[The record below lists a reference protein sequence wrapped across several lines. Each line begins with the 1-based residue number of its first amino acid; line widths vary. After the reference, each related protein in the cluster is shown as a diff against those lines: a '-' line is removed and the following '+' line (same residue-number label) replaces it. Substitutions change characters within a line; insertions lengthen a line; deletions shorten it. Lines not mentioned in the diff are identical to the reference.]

1 MSDADPSPGQTQKAR
16 PFPSAPGTIDHSD
29 SARFEGEVDMAAE
42 RPSTTLHGLR
52 PDGTTKWLVGGLV
65 GGSLLLA
72 AIVSMVRSSNEDD
85 EAAPRNPDVV
95 LLAPQLAA
103 PLTQAIIGLEGVRM
117 DAISAHAVRA
127 MVDAP
132 PHRELARRTPPATTT
147 TAVPPREHATPAR
160 TTTTTTTSRPA
171 TSVRDLPAP
180 QVDAPPPS
188 EPATDV
194 DPPADAPADPPRD
207 DAAGAKPPA
216 LPSVADDDDAAPP
229 DDRSTAPS

>member
-16 PFPSAPGTIDHSD
+16 PYPSAPGTIDHSD

-72 AIVSMVRSSNEDD
+72 AIISLVRGSDDD

-95 LLAPQLAA
+95 VLAPRLEA
-103 PLTQAIIGLEGVRM
+103 PLVQAIVGLEVVRM

-132 PHRELARRTPPATTT
+132 KRRELARRTPPAAATP
-147 TAVPPREHATPAR
+147 TAAPPRDHVTPAR
-160 TTTTTTTSRPA
+160 TTTTTSRSP

-188 EPATDV
+188 DV
-194 DPPADAPADPPRD
+194 DPPAAAPADPPRD

-216 LPSVADDDDAAPP
+216 LPSVVDDDDAAPP

>member
-16 PFPSAPGTIDHSD
+16 PFPTAPGIIDHSD
-29 SARFEGEVDMAAE
+29 SARFEGEVDLAAE

-72 AIVSMVRSSNEDD
+72 AIISMVRGSNDD
-85 EAAPRNPDVV
+85 EPEVAQRNPDVV
-95 LLAPQLAA
+95 LLAPRLEA
-103 PLTQAIIGLEGVRM
+103 PLAQAIIGLEGARM

-127 MVDAP
+127 MADAP
-132 PHRELARRTPPATTT
+132 TRRELARRPPTATP
-147 TAVPPREHATPAR
+147 TAAPPREHATPAR
-160 TTTTTTTSRPA
+160 TTTTTSTSRPS
-171 TSVRDLPAP
+171 TTVRDLPAP
-180 QVDAPPPS
+180 QVDAPPPV
-188 EPATDV
+188 EPANDI
-194 DPPADAPADPPRD
+194 DPPADKPADPPRD

-216 LPSVADDDDAAPP
+216 LPSVSDDDDAAPS